1 MNINDGSLA
10 PVSSKPTSHTP
21 SFSNLYPQFFQPEKE
36 RFQKLQSMGN
46 LHGGIELLP
55 SEENQDIYWC
65 LAIVIINILFLA
77 NLK

>member
-1 MNINDGSLA
+1 
-10 PVSSKPTSHTP
+10 
-21 SFSNLYPQFFQPEKE
+21 
-36 RFQKLQSMGN
+36 MGN

-77 NLK
+77 NFEMTSFQNYAKLIRTLLNINLSSIRLK